1 MVTSSKN
8 GFVLEAQELDRDL
21 RAIREFLRQPVESEI
36 ARGGLT
42 GPQVALVQILVNT
55 GPLSV
60 KELSR
65 QAGLAHSTVSGI
77 VDRLEQRGVLQRNA
91 DQHDARFTRIALSAE
106 VERYMQHTLPT
117 LTRHPLADALRRARP
132 ADRTLI
138 LTGIRTLRRL
148 LESGDLPHS
157 DRSAI
162 TGSTRVARR
171 AGK

>member
-1 MVTSSKN
+1 MVTSGEL
-8 GFVLEAQELDRDL
+8 GFVLSAQELDRDL
-21 RAIREFLRQPVESEI
+21 RAIREILRRPVESEI

-42 GPQVALVQILVNT
+42 GPQVAIVQILVHA

-77 VDRLEQRGVLQRNA
+77 VDRLAGRGILRRVTDER
-91 DQHDARFTRIALSAE
+91 DARFSRITVTGEVEAYLRETLPALS
-106 VERYMQHTLPT
+106 LN
-117 LTRHPLADALRRARP
+117 PLAETLRRATP
-132 ADRTLI
+132 AQRKLI
-138 LTGIRTLRRL
+138 ATGVSTLRRL
-148 LESGDLPHS
+148 LEPHS

>member
-1 MVTSSKN
+1 MVTVGKN
-8 GFVLEAQELDRDL
+8 SFVLEARELDRDL
-21 RAIREFLRQPVESEI
+21 RAIREHLRKPVESEI

-42 GPQVALVQILVNT
+42 GPQVALVQILVHA

-77 VDRLEQRGVLQRNA
+77 VDRLASRGILVRRA
-91 DQHDARFTRIALSAE
+91 DERDARFSRVAISQTVEQYMQKTLPALS
-106 VERYMQHTLPT
+106 V
-117 LTRHPLADALRRARP
+117 HPLADALRRARP
-132 ADRTLI
+132 AERSQIVDGL
-138 LTGIRTLRRL
+138 RTLRRL
-148 LESGDLPHS
+148 LESAGPPHS
-157 DRSAI
+157 ERSAI